1 MAERVERIS
10 LKSDAYGYDIL
21 SFNDN
26 KSERYIEVKATRA
39 KPGAANFFLTF
50 NELNTAK
57 EKQGNYYVYM
67 VFDILSTNPQIW
79 IIPNPFS
86 PENKNVIMVPV
97 NYRVKINAKK

>member
-1 MAERVERIS
+1 MERIS

-21 SFNDN
+21 SFNND

-39 KPGAANFFLTF
+39 KPGTANFFLTL

-57 EKQGNYYVYM
+57 EKQENYFIYM
-67 VFDILSTNPQIW
+67 VYNILSPNPKIW

-86 PENKNVIMVPV
+86 PENENVQMEPV
-97 NYRVKINAKK
+97 NYRVKINAKKTNIF